1 MIHNFYY
8 NFGDYNDPNIYQE
21 NTRENTQKNNK
32 IEHIVEITIE
42 DIIKKIQV
50 RHQEERNKKERNQ
63 EERNKE
69 IKESKELKEKENI
82 TNDKNKEK
90 VNINIEINNIN
101 DLLSLIEKYPLND
114 KIEYNINM
122 NSLHKIKEPL
132 IELNNMVGMKNIKE
146 NILYQLLYFIQ
157 DMHKIGTNTNDFM
170 HTVIY
175 GIPGTGKT
183 EVAKIIGKIFA
194 NLGILKKGT
203 FKKVTRNDLI
213 AGYLGQTAIK
223 TKAVIN
229 ESLGGVLF
237 IDEVYSLGNIEK
249 RDSFSKECID
259 TLCEALSDKKDELMV
274 IIAGYEK
281 EINECFFSY
290 NEGLSSRFTW
300 RFNTDEYNSDELYQI
315 FKKKIDNIE
324 WTLDNEITAKWFD
337 KNKKHFKFQGRD
349 MEILLFKTKIV
360 HSKRVFCKPF
370 EEKTKIITKD
380 LEKGLELFLKNNEV
394 SKNIMS
400 SIYI

>member
-21 NTRENTQKNNK
+21 DKRENKPENK
-32 IEHIVEITIE
+32 QTETIIEIAIKE
-42 DIIKKIQV
+42 IIKIIQI
-50 RHQEERNKKERNQ
+50 KNQ

-69 IKESKELKEKENI
+69 IKESTESTERKDNKN
-82 TNDKNKEK
+82 NDKKM
-90 VNINIEINNIN
+90 VIINIEINNIN

-132 IELNNMVGMKNIKE
+132 IELNNMIGMKNIKE

-237 IDEVYSLGNIEK
+237 IDEVYSLGNTDK
-249 RDSFSKECID
+249 KDSFSKECID

-281 EINECFFSY
+281 ELNECFFSY

-300 RFNTDEYNSDELYQI
+300 RFNTDEYNSGELYQI
-315 FKKKIDNIE
+315 FKKKVDNIG
-324 WTLDNEITAKWFD
+324 WTLDNEITVKWFD
-337 KNKKHFKFQGRD
+337 KNKKNFKFQGRD

-360 HSKRVFCKPF
+360 HSKRVFCRPL
-370 EEKTKIITKD
+370 EEKTKIIVKD
-380 LEKGLELFLKNNEV
+380 LEKGLELFLKNNDV

>member
-21 NTRENTQKNNK
+21 NKQENKQKET
-32 IEHIVEITIE
+32 IIEITID
-42 DIIKKIQV
+42 DIIKKIHV
-50 RHQEERNKKERNQ
+50 RHQEERNQEERNQ
-63 EERNKE
+63 EEKNKNKDKE
-69 IKESKELKEKENI
+69 DIKKDK
-82 TNDKNKEK
+82 NDKNKEK
-90 VNINIEINNIN
+90 VDINIEINNIN

-132 IELNNMVGMKNIKE
+132 IELNNMIGMKNIKE

-157 DMHKIGTNTNDFM
+157 DMHKIGANTNDFM

-237 IDEVYSLGNIEK
+237 IDEVYSLGNTEK
-249 RDSFSKECID
+249 KDSFSKECID

-300 RFNTDEYNSDELYQI
+300 RFNTDEYNSGEWYQI
-315 FKKKIDNIE
+315 FKKKVDNIG
-324 WTLDNEITAKWFD
+324 WVLNNEITAKWFD
-337 KNKKHFKFQGRD
+337 KNKKNFKFQGRD

-360 HSKRVFCKPF
+360 HSKRVFCQPV
-370 EEKTKIITKD
+370 EEKTKIIVKD

>member
-21 NTRENTQKNNK
+21 DKRENKPENKQKETI
-32 IEHIVEITIE
+32 IEIAIKE
-42 DIIKKIQV
+42 IIKIIQI
-50 RHQEERNKKERNQ
+50 KNQ

-69 IKESKELKEKENI
+69 IKESTESTERKDNKN
-82 TNDKNKEK
+82 NDKKM
-90 VNINIEINNIN
+90 VIINIEINNIN

-132 IELNNMVGMKNIKE
+132 IELNNMIGMKNIKE

-237 IDEVYSLGNIEK
+237 IDEVYSLGNTDK
-249 RDSFSKECID
+249 KDSFSKECID

-281 EINECFFSY
+281 ELNECFFSY

-300 RFNTDEYNSDELYQI
+300 RFNTDEYNSGELYQI
-315 FKKKIDNIE
+315 FKKKVDNIG
-324 WTLDNEITAKWFD
+324 WTLDNEITVKWFD
-337 KNKKHFKFQGRD
+337 KNKKNFKFQGRD

-360 HSKRVFCKPF
+360 HSKRVFCRPL
-370 EEKTKIITKD
+370 EEKTKIIVKD
-380 LEKGLELFLKNNEV
+380 LEKGLELFLKNNDV